1 MRTALAARILVFF
14 VVIMVVLSL
23 VLSSVPGPLR

>member
-23 VLSSVPGPLR
+23 VLSSVPGPIR